1 MTGRR
6 DAQEKPAQDPNTSS
20 TARVRDATAPPPP
33 KLIVDGHV
41 PPADGSNPAF
51 FYSHTDVT
59 DPIAL
64 AGREAHRA
72 VWRMWMDNLPGPDEQ
87 LENYAARMSAATGES
102 HFTIK
107 DSYIPGLGSLK
118 EKLPRLVA
126 LQDML
131 AHVSMVSLRKIGER
145 VSIIDSPEA
154 LAQIDAGITD
164 FLTPTTPR
172 QSMPTTRQ
180 ITKKINE
187 LINLFDPEVFLDDD
201 TGADENPVAPGAFG
215 IDDRKPGV
223 TEFYLTLPKD
233 MGQLLMKKVDAYA
246 FHYDC
251 SRATAFH
258 ELLAKSG
265 KVSVAMN
272 LYTAKDIENAPVW
285 MPGAGWLN
293 EDGDTRW
300 RSMITTYRDLDEGR
314 LEETEA
320 HDATAGLK
328 AWTAGVHDSCAAPS
342 STTETEGTHIEH
354 RVPHETGGPT
364 ALDNLSR
371 LSQRWHNLKT
381 EGHVRYLADPST
393 GITVWWTDE
402 GHWTVSVPEGPLSP
416 KGARFARSVG
426 EYRAEKAT
434 RRRAAAEAARH
445 RRNAG
450 LGYDP
455 LAPPPF

>member
-6 DAQEKPAQDPNTSS
+6 DAQGKPTQDPNTSS
-20 TARVRDATAPPPP
+20 TEHVRDATAPPPP

-59 DPIAL
+59 APLAL
-64 AGREAHRA
+64 AGREARRA
-72 VWRMWMDNLPGPDEQ
+72 VWWLWMDNLPGPGEQ

-107 DSYIPGLGSLK
+107 DSYIPGLGSLR

-126 LQDML
+126 LQEML

-154 LAQIDAGITD
+154 LARIDAGITD
-164 FLTPTTPR
+164 FLTPTAPR
-172 QSMPTTRQ
+172 QSIPTTRQ

-201 TGADENPVAPGAFG
+201 TMVDEDPVAPGAFG

-265 KVSVAMN
+265 
-272 LYTAKDIENAPVW
+272 AP
-285 MPGAGWLN
+285 
-293 EDGDTRW
+293 R
-300 RSMITTYRDLDEGR
+300 
-314 LEETEA
+314 
-320 HDATAGLK
+320 
-328 AWTAGVHDSCAAPS
+328 S
-342 STTETEGTHIEH
+342 STASRTRQAGRRRWTTSRGSPSAGTIS
-354 RVPHETGGPT
+354 RPRDTCATWRTRRPGSPCGGPT
-364 ALDNLSR
+364 RDTGRSACRRARSAR
-371 LSQRWHNLKT
+371 RARASPARS
-381 EGHVRYLADPST
+381 AST
-393 GITVWWTDE
+393 A
-402 GHWTVSVPEGPLSP
+402 PRRPP
-416 KGARFARSVG
+416 AGARRPRPPGTAATWSWATTPWLPRRSDG
-426 EYRAEKAT
+426 R
-434 RRRAAAEAARH
+434 RH
-445 RRNAG
+445 RCRRSPTFGGRDVCDIRAHRRG
-450 LGYDP
+450 Q
-455 LAPPPF
+455 A